1 MNCFSV
7 SDFFCYFACKIT
19 NMGRI
24 IGIISVVLTLTVLA
38 SCTDKEAM
46 RQRLDYVSQ
55 CNRADTVFTEAWLPT
70 VDSLVNYFDRHGNAN
85 EKMMA
90 HYLKGRV
97 HHDMG
102 ESPIALECY
111 QRATEMAD
119 TTQKGCDLHT
129 LAAIYGQMANLF
141 HMQYLPDDEMKA
153 LKMVEHYAMKN
164 NDTLTAITAYRLRT
178 GVYFL
183 LNDTDSMLS
192 VTKRSV
198 SLYRKYGRNDLA
210 AQILIMP
217 ISVSLD
223 RGQYKEA
230 WKYMQVYEKESG
242 FFDSNGNARQ
252 GKGLY
257 YYYKGMY
264 LLSQNQLDKAISLFH
279 KVLSGGFL
287 EAGYKGLLIAYEQK
301 YIPDSIAKYAKLFA
315 DANDSSYLN
324 VNQERVRQVSA
335 MYNYN
340 RSQRLADKK
349 TIEAERYKKIIY
361 IIIGVGVFSVIV
373 LFRIWR
379 LYERNN
385 RNKILIWNKKYYD
398 TLTQYQNVRNDLML
412 SFKNFEQYRTG
423 KEKEVEELRQS
434 LSVFL
439 EDKTNPEIWNLE
451 LFVSS
456 SSIVKRMHEL
466 AYKAKQ
472 PSEVEW
478 DDLRQLLCKHLPSF
492 YKLIKDD
499 KYGLSNHEQ
508 KVAMLIRLRF
518 IPTEL
523 IALLNI
529 SKQRVTN
536 IRSDI
541 NHKLFHEKGTKDLD
555 ANLMRIK

>member
-1 MNCFSV
+1 MKHILYV
-7 SDFFCYFACKIT
+7 
-19 NMGRI
+19 
-24 IGIISVVLTLTVLA
+24 ISIFLVLTVLA

-46 RQRLDYVSQ
+46 HQRLDYVSQ
-55 CNRADTVFTEAWLPT
+55 CNRADTVFTGAWLPT
-70 VDSLVNYFDRHGNAN
+70 VDSLVNYFDNHGNGN

-102 ESPIALECY
+102 EAPIALECY

-301 YIPDSIAKYAKLFA
+301 YIPDSIVKYARLFA

-349 TIEAERYKKIIY
+349 NIEAERYKNIIY

-412 SFKNFEQYRTG
+412 SFENFEQYRTG

-439 EDKTNPEIWNLE
+439 EDKTNPKVWNLE

-456 SSIVKRMHEL
+456 STIVKRMHEL

-499 KYGLSNHEQ
+499 KYGLSNQEQ
-508 KVAMLIRLRF
+508 NVAMLIRLRF

-523 IALLNI
+523 IALLNL

>member
-1 MNCFSV
+1 MRT
-7 SDFFCYFACKIT
+7 FAIMKHILYV
-19 NMGRI
+19 
-24 IGIISVVLTLTVLA
+24 ISIFLVLTVLA

-257 YYYKGMY
+257 YYYKGLY

-301 YIPDSIAKYAKLFA
+301 YIPDSIAKYARLFA

-439 EDKTNPEIWNLE
+439 EDKTNPEVWNLE

-499 KYGLSNHEQ
+499 KYGLSNQEQ
-508 KVAMLIRLRF
+508 NVAMLIRLRF

-523 IALLNI
+523 IALLNL

>member
-1 MNCFSV
+1 MKHILYV
-7 SDFFCYFACKIT
+7 
-19 NMGRI
+19 
-24 IGIISVVLTLTVLA
+24 ISIFLVLTVLA

-85 EKMMA
+85 ERMMV

-257 YYYKGMY
+257 YYYKGLY

-301 YIPDSIAKYAKLFA
+301 YIPDSIAKYARLFA

-349 TIEAERYKKIIY
+349 TIEAERYKNIIY

-439 EDKTNPEIWNLE
+439 EDKTNPEVWNLE
-451 LFVSS
+451 LFISS
-456 SSIVKRMHEL
+456 STIVKRMHEL

>member
-1 MNCFSV
+1 MKHILYV
-7 SDFFCYFACKIT
+7 
-19 NMGRI
+19 
-24 IGIISVVLTLTVLA
+24 ISIFLVLTVLA

-257 YYYKGMY
+257 YYYKGLY

-301 YIPDSIAKYAKLFA
+301 YIPDSIAKYARLFA

-439 EDKTNPEIWNLE
+439 EDKTNPEVWNLE

-499 KYGLSNHEQ
+499 KYGLSNQEQ
-508 KVAMLIRLRF
+508 NVAMLIRLRF

-523 IALLNI
+523 IALLNL

>member
-1 MNCFSV
+1 MKHILYV
-7 SDFFCYFACKIT
+7 
-19 NMGRI
+19 
-24 IGIISVVLTLTVLA
+24 ISVFLVLTALA

-119 TTQKGCDLHT
+119 TTQKDCDLRT
-129 LAAIYGQMANLF
+129 LVSVYGQMADLF
-141 HMQYLPDDEMKA
+141 DRNYLPDDEMEALRKA
-153 LKMVEHYAMKN
+153 EHFAWKN
-164 NDTLTAITAYRLRT
+164 KDTLTAIIGYRLRT
-178 GVYFL
+178 RVYHL
-183 LNDTDSMLS
+183 RCDTDSMLY
-192 VTKRSV
+192 VTNKCIET
-198 SLYRKYGRNDLA
+198 YRKLGYNDLA
-210 AQILIMP
+210 AQLLLVP
-217 ISVSLD
+217 ISVCLD
-223 RGQYKEA
+223 RGQYEKA
-230 WKYMQVYEKESG
+230 WQYMQVHEKESG
-242 FFDSNGNARQ
+242 FFDSNGNAMP
-252 GKGLY
+252 GKELY

-264 LLSQNQLDKAISLFH
+264 LLSQNQVDNAISLFH
-279 KVLSGGFL
+279 KALSGGFL
-287 EAGYKGLLIAYEQK
+287 EAGNKGLLSAYEQK
-301 YIPDSIAKYAKLFA
+301 HIPDSIAKYGRLYATG
-315 DANDSSYLN
+315 NDSTFMH
-324 VNQERVRQVSA
+324 VNQERVHQVSA

-349 TIEAERYKKIIY
+349 TIEAERYKNIIY

-439 EDKTNPEIWNLE
+439 EDKTNPEVWNLE

-499 KYGLSNHEQ
+499 KYGLSNQEQ
-508 KVAMLIRLRF
+508 NVAMLIRLRF

-523 IALLNI
+523 IALLNL

>member
-1 MNCFSV
+1 
-7 SDFFCYFACKIT
+7 
-19 NMGRI
+19 MGRI

-85 EKMMA
+85 ERMMV

-257 YYYKGMY
+257 YYYKGLY

-301 YIPDSIAKYAKLFA
+301 YIPDSIAKYARLFA

-349 TIEAERYKKIIY
+349 TIEAERYKNIIY

>member
-1 MNCFSV
+1 MKHILYV
-7 SDFFCYFACKIT
+7 
-19 NMGRI
+19 
-24 IGIISVVLTLTVLA
+24 ISVFLVLSVLA

-85 EKMMA
+85 EKMMV

-301 YIPDSIAKYAKLFA
+301 YIPDSIAKYARLFA

-349 TIEAERYKKIIY
+349 TIEAERYKNIIY

-439 EDKTNPEIWNLE
+439 EDKTNPEVWNLE

>member
-1 MNCFSV
+1 
-7 SDFFCYFACKIT
+7 
-19 NMGRI
+19 MGRI

-85 EKMMA
+85 EKMMV

-242 FFDSNGNARQ
+242 FLDSNGNARQ

-257 YYYKGMY
+257 YYYKGLY

-301 YIPDSIAKYAKLFA
+301 YIPDSIAKYARLFA

-349 TIEAERYKKIIY
+349 TIEAERYKNIIY

-439 EDKTNPEIWNLE
+439 EDKTNPEVWNLE

>member
-1 MNCFSV
+1 
-7 SDFFCYFACKIT
+7 
-19 NMGRI
+19 MGRI

-257 YYYKGMY
+257 YYYKGLY

-301 YIPDSIAKYAKLFA
+301 YIPDSIAKYARLFA

-349 TIEAERYKKIIY
+349 TIEAERYKNIIY

>member
-1 MNCFSV
+1 MKHILYV
-7 SDFFCYFACKIT
+7 
-19 NMGRI
+19 
-24 IGIISVVLTLTVLA
+24 ISIFLVLTVLA

-85 EKMMA
+85 EKMMV

-301 YIPDSIAKYAKLFA
+301 YIPDSIAKYARLFA

-349 TIEAERYKKIIY
+349 TIEAERYKNIIY

-499 KYGLSNHEQ
+499 KYGLSNQEQ

-523 IALLNI
+523 IALLNL

>member
-1 MNCFSV
+1 MKHILYV
-7 SDFFCYFACKIT
+7 
-19 NMGRI
+19 
-24 IGIISVVLTLTVLA
+24 ISIFLVLTVLA

-85 EKMMA
+85 ERMMA

-257 YYYKGMY
+257 YYYNGLY

-301 YIPDSIAKYAKLFA
+301 YIPDSIAKYARLFA

-349 TIEAERYKKIIY
+349 TIEAERYKNIIY

-439 EDKTNPEIWNLE
+439 EDKTNPEVWNLE

-523 IALLNI
+523 IALLNL

>member
-1 MNCFSV
+1 MRT
-7 SDFFCYFACKIT
+7 FA
-19 NMGRI
+19 NMKHI
-24 IGIISVVLTLTVLA
+24 LYVISVFLVLTVLA

-85 EKMMA
+85 ERMMA

-301 YIPDSIAKYAKLFA
+301 YIPDSIAKYARLFA

-349 TIEAERYKKIIY
+349 TIEAERYKNIIY

-439 EDKTNPEIWNLE
+439 EDKTNPEVWNLE

>member
-1 MNCFSV
+1 MDN
-7 SDFFCYFACKIT
+7 
-19 NMGRI
+19 
-24 IGIISVVLTLTVLA
+24 
-38 SCTDKEAM
+38 
-46 RQRLDYVSQ
+46 
-55 CNRADTVFTEAWLPT
+55 
-70 VDSLVNYFDRHGNAN
+70 
-85 EKMMA
+85 
-90 HYLKGRV
+90 
-97 HHDMG
+97 
-102 ESPIALECY
+102 
-111 QRATEMAD
+111 
-119 TTQKGCDLHT
+119 
-129 LAAIYGQMANLF
+129 
-141 HMQYLPDDEMKA
+141 
-153 LKMVEHYAMKN
+153 
-164 NDTLTAITAYRLRT
+164 
-178 GVYFL
+178 
-183 LNDTDSMLS
+183 
-192 VTKRSV
+192 
-198 SLYRKYGRNDLA
+198 
-210 AQILIMP
+210 
-217 ISVSLD
+217 
-223 RGQYKEA
+223 
-230 WKYMQVYEKESG
+230 
-242 FFDSNGNARQ
+242 
-252 GKGLY
+252 
-257 YYYKGMY
+257 
-264 LLSQNQLDKAISLFH
+264 AISLFH
-279 KVLSGGFL
+279 KALSGGFL
-287 EAGYKGLLIAYEQK
+287 EAGNKGLLSAYEQK
-301 YIPDSIAKYAKLFA
+301 HIPDSIAKYGRLYATG
-315 DANDSSYLN
+315 NDSTFMH
-324 VNQERVRQVSA
+324 VNQERVHQVSA

-349 TIEAERYKKIIY
+349 TIEAERYKNIIY

-439 EDKTNPEIWNLE
+439 EDKTNPEVWNLE

-499 KYGLSNHEQ
+499 KYGLSNQEQ
-508 KVAMLIRLRF
+508 NVAMLIRLRF

-523 IALLNI
+523 IALLNL

>member
-1 MNCFSV
+1 
-7 SDFFCYFACKIT
+7 
-19 NMGRI
+19 MGRI

-85 EKMMA
+85 ERMMV

>member
-1 MNCFSV
+1 MKHILYV
-7 SDFFCYFACKIT
+7 
-19 NMGRI
+19 
-24 IGIISVVLTLTVLA
+24 ISIFLVLTVLA

-257 YYYKGMY
+257 YYYKGLY

-301 YIPDSIAKYAKLFA
+301 YIPDSIAKYARLFA

-499 KYGLSNHEQ
+499 KYGLSNQEQ
-508 KVAMLIRLRF
+508 NVAMLIRLRF

-523 IALLNI
+523 IALLNL

>member
-1 MNCFSV
+1 MRT
-7 SDFFCYFACKIT
+7 FAIMKHILYV
-19 NMGRI
+19 
-24 IGIISVVLTLTVLA
+24 ISIFLVLTVLA

-70 VDSLVNYFDRHGNAN
+70 VDSLVRYFDRHGNAN
-85 EKMMA
+85 EKMMV

-257 YYYKGMY
+257 YYYKGLY

-499 KYGLSNHEQ
+499 KYGLSNQEQ
-508 KVAMLIRLRF
+508 NVAMLIRLRF

-523 IALLNI
+523 IALLNL

>member
-153 LKMVEHYAMKN
+153 LKMEEHYAMKN

-301 YIPDSIAKYAKLFA
+301 YIPDSIAKYARLFA

-499 KYGLSNHEQ
+499 KYGLSNQEQ
-508 KVAMLIRLRF
+508 NVAMLIRLRF

-523 IALLNI
+523 IALLNL

>member
-1 MNCFSV
+1 MTRNSSSSDWSRFSV
-7 SDFFCYFACKIT
+7 NPRGYAGDP
-19 NMGRI
+19 
-24 IGIISVVLTLTVLA
+24 IISVVLTLTVLA

-85 EKMMA
+85 ERMMV

-257 YYYKGMY
+257 YYYKGLY

-301 YIPDSIAKYAKLFA
+301 YIPDSIAKYARLFA

-349 TIEAERYKKIIY
+349 TIEAERYKNIIY

>member
-1 MNCFSV
+1 MKHILYV
-7 SDFFCYFACKIT
+7 
-19 NMGRI
+19 
-24 IGIISVVLTLTVLA
+24 ISIFLVLTVLA

-301 YIPDSIAKYAKLFA
+301 YIPDSIAKYARLFA

-499 KYGLSNHEQ
+499 KYGLSNQEQ
-508 KVAMLIRLRF
+508 NVAMLIRLRF

-523 IALLNI
+523 IALLNL

>member
-1 MNCFSV
+1 MKHILYV
-7 SDFFCYFACKIT
+7 
-19 NMGRI
+19 
-24 IGIISVVLTLTVLA
+24 ISIFLVLTVLA

-85 EKMMA
+85 EKMMV

-257 YYYKGMY
+257 YYYKGLY

-301 YIPDSIAKYAKLFA
+301 YIPDSIAKYARLFA

-349 TIEAERYKKIIY
+349 TIEAERYKNIIY

-439 EDKTNPEIWNLE
+439 EDKTNPEVWNLE

-456 SSIVKRMHEL
+456 STIVKRMHEL

-523 IALLNI
+523 IALLNL

>member
-1 MNCFSV
+1 MKHILYV
-7 SDFFCYFACKIT
+7 
-19 NMGRI
+19 
-24 IGIISVVLTLTVLA
+24 ISIFLVLTVLA

-499 KYGLSNHEQ
+499 KYGLSNQEQ
-508 KVAMLIRLRF
+508 NVAMLIRLRF

-523 IALLNI
+523 IALLNL
-529 SKQRVTN
+529 SKQRVTY

>member
-1 MNCFSV
+1 MKHILYV
-7 SDFFCYFACKIT
+7 
-19 NMGRI
+19 
-24 IGIISVVLTLTVLA
+24 ISIFLVLTVLA

-70 VDSLVNYFDRHGNAN
+70 VDSLVRYFDRHGNAN
-85 EKMMA
+85 EKMMV

-257 YYYKGMY
+257 YYYKGLY

-499 KYGLSNHEQ
+499 KYGLSNQEQ
-508 KVAMLIRLRF
+508 NVAMLIRLRF

-523 IALLNI
+523 IALLNL

>member
-1 MNCFSV
+1 MRT
-7 SDFFCYFACKIT
+7 FAIMKHILYV
-19 NMGRI
+19 
-24 IGIISVVLTLTVLA
+24 ISIFLVLTVLA

-85 EKMMA
+85 ERMMV

-257 YYYKGMY
+257 YYYKGLY

-301 YIPDSIAKYAKLFA
+301 YIPDSIAKYARLFA

>member
-1 MNCFSV
+1 
-7 SDFFCYFACKIT
+7 
-19 NMGRI
+19 MGRI

-85 EKMMA
+85 ERMMV

-257 YYYKGMY
+257 YYYKGLY

-301 YIPDSIAKYAKLFA
+301 YIPDSIAKYARLFA

-349 TIEAERYKKIIY
+349 TIEAERYKNIIY

-439 EDKTNPEIWNLE
+439 EDKTNPEVWNLE

>member
-1 MNCFSV
+1 
-7 SDFFCYFACKIT
+7 
-19 NMGRI
+19 MGRI

-85 EKMMA
+85 EKMMV

-257 YYYKGMY
+257 YYYKGLY

-301 YIPDSIAKYAKLFA
+301 YIPDSIAKYARLFA

>member
-85 EKMMA
+85 ERMMA

-301 YIPDSIAKYAKLFA
+301 YIPDSIAKYARLFA

-349 TIEAERYKKIIY
+349 TIEAERYKNIIY

-439 EDKTNPEIWNLE
+439 EDKTNSEVWNLE

-456 SSIVKRMHEL
+456 STIVKRMHEL

-499 KYGLSNHEQ
+499 KYGLSNQEQ
-508 KVAMLIRLRF
+508 NVAMLIRLRF

-523 IALLNI
+523 IALLNL

>member
-7 SDFFCYFACKIT
+7 SDFFCNFACKIT

-85 EKMMA
+85 EKMMV

-257 YYYKGMY
+257 YYYKGLY

-301 YIPDSIAKYAKLFA
+301 YIPDSIAKYARLFA

-349 TIEAERYKKIIY
+349 TIEAERYKNIIY

-412 SFKNFEQYRTG
+412 SFENFEQYRTG

-439 EDKTNPEIWNLE
+439 EDKTNPEVWNLE
-451 LFVSS
+451 LFISS
-456 SSIVKRMHEL
+456 STIVKRMHEL

-499 KYGLSNHEQ
+499 KYGLSNQEQ

-523 IALLNI
+523 IALLNL

>member
-1 MNCFSV
+1 MRT
-7 SDFFCYFACKIT
+7 FAIMKHILYV
-19 NMGRI
+19 
-24 IGIISVVLTLTVLA
+24 ISIFLVLTVLA

-46 RQRLDYVSQ
+46 RQRLSYVSQ

-153 LKMVEHYAMKN
+153 LKMEEHYAMKN

-183 LNDTDSMLS
+183 HNDTDSMLS

-257 YYYKGMY
+257 YYYKGLY

-456 SSIVKRMHEL
+456 STIVKRMHEL

-499 KYGLSNHEQ
+499 KYGLSNQEQ
-508 KVAMLIRLRF
+508 NVAMLIRLRF